1 MDEQTW
7 WLNDLLDRFETFFE
21 TFAQQ
26 QAATLQQQ
34 LDAFHVENARM
45 IEAYFEAIAKKEQ
58 NIPKK
63 EDTTLSLPSEEV
75 SPVVKDFLLDN
86 GEIKMEAKNRGFDMK
101 VAWDDPENK
110 QIDLEDVNLEKEI
123 NKIKNHFELN
133 PCLTKDDGL
142 IVCEFDKSSSENMK
156 TITMDIDLEVHVV
169 PEAEEKETINEVKK
183 INDFDFESVEKMAAE
198 AMVAMN
204 GIFNQQDQ
212 VGSTSEVV
220 ADLPEKF
227 QGDMVALAR
236 VEHKSGK
243 QRGVWDPGIKIYFRH
258 HLEDKVVVKE
268 WGMIRPQFG

>member
-7 WLNDLLDRFETFFE
+7 WLNDLLDQFKTFFE

-26 QAATLQQQ
+26 QAAALQQQ
-34 LDAFHVENARM
+34 LDAFHDENARM
-45 IEAYFEAIAKKEQ
+45 TEAYFRAIPEKEQ
-58 NIPKK
+58 HIPEKTN
-63 EDTTLSLPSEEV
+63 TTLSLPSQEA
-75 SPVVKDFLLDN
+75 SPVVKNFCLDN
-86 GEIKMEAKNRGFDMK
+86 GKIKMEAKNKGFDMK

-123 NKIKNHFELN
+123 SKIKNHFHLN
-133 PCLTKDDGL
+133 SCLTEDDDL
-142 IVCEFDKSSSENMK
+142 IVRESYKSLSEKMK
-156 TITMDIDLEVHVV
+156 TITMDIDLEVPAL
-169 PEAEEKETINEVKK
+169 PEAEEEEIIKEVKK
-183 INDFDFESVEKMAAE
+183 IADFDFKSKEKIAAE

-204 GIFNQQDQ
+204 GIFK
-212 VGSTSEVV
+212 VGSMSEVV
-220 ADLPEKF
+220 ADLPKKF

-243 QRGVWDPGIKIYFRH
+243 RRGVWDPGIKIYFRH